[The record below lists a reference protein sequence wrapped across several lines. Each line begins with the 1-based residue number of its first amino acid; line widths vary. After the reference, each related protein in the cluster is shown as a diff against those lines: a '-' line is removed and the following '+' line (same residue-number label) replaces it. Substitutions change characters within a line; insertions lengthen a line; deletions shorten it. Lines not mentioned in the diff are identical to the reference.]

1 VTVRHCSS
9 TAEDDNGMSSKHLE
23 TSHQRIFDNNRKWVE
38 TMKAEDPDFFVKLG
52 SGQNPEYLF
61 VFPKSHLKSH

>member
-1 VTVRHCSS
+1 VTVHHCSS
-9 TAEDDNGMSSKHLE
+9 TAKDDNERSSKHLE

-52 SGQNPEYLF
+52 LGQNPEYLF
-61 VFPKSHLKSH
+61 VFP